1 MSQIIKCLKHKSKQ
15 RKMCQG
21 KDKENRTPASMVEN
35 DDEQVMD
42 VTTPSMTTHVGGA
55 LAENRNATTADN
67 GSSVFAPNISG
78 CVFYGDVNVQ
88 EIKTISDQDEG
99 KQKVNPGSNLIAQH
113 KQNKDILCIRDK
125 IKVQQKK
132 RCETILEDISSPKKS
147 ALNKVYTELYIVT
160 CDSTSI
166 NKEHEVW
173 HAETAH
179 LRDASKVSMIKCQDI
194 FKPEE
199 EDEDTTI
206 RTVMTKGIA
215 GIGKSVAVQKLNL
228 DWANGK
234 ANQDLDFVFLLSFRA
249 LNLIKDQYSLHKLLQ
264 EFYPQLKEIDMITYD
279 EHKILFILDGLD
291 ESKLRLEFDENRLNL
306 TSVSESATLDVLLMN
321 LIAGPLLPNALIWI
335 TSRPVA
341 SNQIPSQYI
350 DRVTEI
356 RGFNDAQKDEY
367 FQRKISDPE
376 TARHIISLIKTSRSL
391 YIMCHIPVFC
401 WMAVTVLED
410 ILLKGNK
417 EDPKPQSLPTTITEM
432 YLHYLRI
439 QTNIS
444 SQKHRSTGG
453 TQCTLMSNKDIILKL
468 GKLAYDNL
476 ESQNVLFTEQDLS
489 NCGISVTEAATC
501 PGLCTELV
509 EFEYGLYPKK
519 LYCFVHLSVQEFF
532 AALYAFHEFEN
543 NRFDS
548 LKALRR
554 RKGSSRIDF
563 LKGAID
569 SALNSKNGH
578 LDLFTRFLVG
588 LSHESSRDILQG
600 ILERTNS
607 SSECH
612 KKLNTYIKNLKR
624 KDLSPERCLNLI
636 HCLLQLKEHS
646 ILQKD
651 NNEASSDTPLTPF
664 QCSLLAYK
672 FIISEKPQEFDFRN
686 KKTSDEGF
694 YRLAPALLSCTTALL
709 NFCHITPLQCATVAS
724 VLRSEF
730 SRLTV
735 LDLGHN
741 NLGDAGV
748 KHLCDGLG
756 HPNCKVKSLNLSH
769 NNVGNQGVEEL
780 CRVLT
785 RPKLKLLILD
795 LSCNDFGDSGL
806 KLLAYALHDGSTL
819 QVLRLSGCSITLHGD
834 VKSVLDIALRSD
846 PFQMKELDL
855 SYNPIRETDLDFPQ
869 ELNLIMDPRAESRN
883 EQGLYKYAC
892 ELTLDPNTVNSLLLL
907 SKEDRKVTRLSTN
920 QQYPNTEERFDAC
933 IQVLCKESLCQRH
946 YLEVEC
952 LHNVKVGMAYRRIIR
967 KGVSDCVR
975 LGHNADSWALYTSE
989 SKSYAQHSNILHSL
1003 HIPEIKAGA
1012 PYRLGVFL
1020 DWPAGILSFYMV
1032 NNGKPVPLYAY
1043 YSTFTEPLYFAIGLN
1058 SPTATVSL

>member
-1 MSQIIKCLKHKSKQ
+1 MALPVFF
-15 RKMCQG
+15 G
-21 KDKENRTPASMVEN
+21 FLGPAVLG
-35 DDEQVMD
+35 DL
-42 VTTPSMTTHVGGA
+42 PSPGGFG
-55 LAENRNATTADN
+55 
-67 GSSVFAPNISG
+67 GS
-78 CVFYGDVNVQ
+78 
-88 EIKTISDQDEG
+88 
-99 KQKVNPGSNLIAQH
+99 PGSTAASSGLAPLSIRLVAWDPTSSLPPFFVNALTCIPPSSCLLVIVSTLF
-113 KQNKDILCIRDK
+113 NILRIKDK

-132 RCETILEDISSPKKS
+132 RCETILEGIANHKKS
-147 ALNKVYTELYIVT
+147 ELNKVYTELYIVT

-179 LRDASKVSMIKCQDI
+179 LRDTSMASMIKCQDI
-194 FKPEE
+194 FKPDQ
-199 EDEDTTI
+199 DETI
-206 RTVMTKGIA
+206 RTVLTKGIA

-234 ANQDLDFVFLLSFRA
+234 SNQDLDFVFLLSFRN
-249 LNLIKDQYSLHKLLQ
+249 LNLINDKYSLNKLL
-264 EFYPQLKEIDMITYD
+264 EAFYPQLKEIEMIVYD

-291 ESKLRLEFDENRLNL
+291 ESKLRLEFDKNRLNL

-341 SNQIPSQYI
+341 SSQIPSQFI
-350 DRVTEI
+350 NRVTEI
-356 RGFNDAQKDEY
+356 RGFNDVQKDEY

-401 WMAVTVLED
+401 WMAVNVLQD

-417 EDPKPQSLPTTITEM
+417 EGPKPQSLPTTITEM

-444 SQKHRSTGG
+444 SQKHGSTSAGG

-489 NCGISVTEAATC
+489 NCGISVTEA
-501 PGLCTELV
+501 
-509 EFEYGLYPKK
+509 YGLYPKK

-548 LKALRR
+548 QKALSR

-612 KKLNTYIKNLKR
+612 KKLITYIKNLKR
-624 KDLSPERCLNLI
+624 KDLSPERCINLI
-636 HCLLQLKEHS
+636 HCLAPSWH
-646 ILQKD
+646 I
-651 NNEASSDTPLTPF
+651 SSLY
-664 QCSLLAYK
+664 QRSVCANLH
-672 FIISEKPQEFDFRN
+672 DFNSNFELDLFR
-686 KKTSDEGF
+686 
-694 YRLAPALLSCTTALL
+694 RL
-709 NFCHITPLQCATVAS
+709 NFCHITPLQCATVVS

-748 KHLCDGLG
+748 KHLCDCLG

-806 KLLAYALHDGSTL
+806 ELLAYALHEGFSL
-819 QVLRLSGCSITLHGD
+819 QVLRYLQQYRYGHCHIWVFLNSLLSGCSITLHGV

-855 SYNPIRETDLDFPQ
+855 SYNPIRETDVDFPQ
-869 ELNLIMDPRAESRN
+869 ELNLM
-883 EQGLYKYAC
+883 
-892 ELTLDPNTVNSLLLL
+892 
-907 SKEDRKVTRLSTN
+907 
-920 QQYPNTEERFDAC
+920 
-933 IQVLCKESLCQRH
+933 
-946 YLEVEC
+946 
-952 LHNVKVGMAYRRIIR
+952 
-967 KGVSDCVR
+967 
-975 LGHNADSWALYTSE
+975 
-989 SKSYAQHSNILHSL
+989 
-1003 HIPEIKAGA
+1003 
-1012 PYRLGVFL
+1012 
-1020 DWPAGILSFYMV
+1020 
-1032 NNGKPVPLYAY
+1032 
-1043 YSTFTEPLYFAIGLN
+1043 
-1058 SPTATVSL
+1058 

>member
-1 MSQIIKCLKHKSKQ
+1 MLEEHLLKT
-15 RKMCQG
+15 
-21 KDKENRTPASMVEN
+21 E
-35 DDEQVMD
+35 
-42 VTTPSMTTHVGGA
+42 
-55 LAENRNATTADN
+55 
-67 GSSVFAPNISG
+67 
-78 CVFYGDVNVQ
+78 
-88 EIKTISDQDEG
+88 
-99 KQKVNPGSNLIAQH
+99 
-113 KQNKDILCIRDK
+113 
-125 IKVQQKK
+125 
-132 RCETILEDISSPKKS
+132 CETILEGIANHKKS
-147 ALNKVYTELYIVT
+147 ELNKVYTELYIVT

-179 LRDASKVSMIKCQDI
+179 LRDTSMASMIKCQDI
-194 FKPEE
+194 FKPDQ
-199 EDEDTTI
+199 DETI
-206 RTVMTKGIA
+206 RTVLTKGIA

-234 ANQDLDFVFLLSFRA
+234 SNQDLDFVFLLSFRN
-249 LNLIKDQYSLHKLLQ
+249 LNLINDKYSLNKLL
-264 EFYPQLKEIDMITYD
+264 EAFYPQLKEIEMIVYD

-291 ESKLRLEFDENRLNL
+291 ESKLRLEFDKNRLNL

-341 SNQIPSQYI
+341 SSQIPSQFI
-350 DRVTEI
+350 NRVTEI
-356 RGFNDAQKDEY
+356 RGFNDVQKDEY

-401 WMAVTVLED
+401 WMAVNVLQD
-410 ILLKGNK
+410 ILLKG
-417 EDPKPQSLPTTITEM
+417 
-432 YLHYLRI
+432 
-439 QTNIS
+439 
-444 SQKHRSTGG
+444 G
-453 TQCTLMSNKDIILKL
+453 TQW
-468 GKLAYDNL
+468 
-476 ESQNVLFTEQDLS
+476 
-489 NCGISVTEAATC
+489 
-501 PGLCTELV
+501 LCTELV

-548 LKALRR
+548 QKALSR

-612 KKLNTYIKNLKR
+612 KKLITYIKNLKR
-624 KDLSPERCLNLI
+624 KDLSPERCINLI
-636 HCLLQLKEHS
+636 HCLLQLKNKS
-646 ILQKD
+646 ILQND
-651 NNEASSDTPLTPF
+651 NNEASSDTLLTPF
-664 QCSLLAYK
+664 QCSLLHYQTCLGVCANLH
-672 FIISEKPQEFDFRN
+672 DFNSNFELDLFR
-686 KKTSDEGF
+686 
-694 YRLAPALLSCTTALL
+694 RL
-709 NFCHITPLQCATVAS
+709 NFCHITPLQCATVVS

-748 KHLCDGLG
+748 KHLCDCLG

-806 KLLAYALHDGSTL
+806 ELLAYALHEGFSL
-819 QVLRLSGCSITLHGD
+819 QVLRYLQQYRYGH
-834 VKSVLDIALRSD
+834 
-846 PFQMKELDL
+846 
-855 SYNPIRETDLDFPQ
+855 
-869 ELNLIMDPRAESRN
+869 
-883 EQGLYKYAC
+883 YAC

-907 SKEDRKVTRLSTN
+907 SEENRKVTRQRTK
-920 QQYPNTEERFDAC
+920 QQYPNTEERFDTC
-933 IQVLCKESLCQRH
+933 NQVLCKESLCQRH

-952 LHNVKVGMAYRRIIR
+952 LHDVKVGVAYKRIKR

-989 SKSYAQHSNILHSL
+989 GKSHAKHSNILYSL

-1058 SPTATVSL
+1058 SPTATISL

>member
-1 MSQIIKCLKHKSKQ
+1 MAARMDKKELMVKLKKLMLKQFQQLQRRLGRKTNDNSVKNMGVKDTVRFLMKNYGEKASDVLSQTLNHSKHKRKQSQI
-15 RKMCQG
+15 CQG
-21 KDKENRTPASMVEN
+21 NDNENQTSTASAVEN
-35 DDEQVMD
+35 NDKQVMG
-42 VTTPSMTTHVGGA
+42 VSCPSTVTHVGGA
-55 LAENRNATTADN
+55 LAENRVANGNSITAVN
-67 GSSVFAPNISG
+67 GSIVFNPTITG
-78 CVFYGDVNVQ
+78 CSINGNVIIN
-88 EIKTISDQDEG
+88 ESKTISDQNKEDSHI
-99 KQKVNPGSNLIAQH
+99 VVDPGSNLKAFSDH
-113 KQNKDILCIRDK
+113 RKRTENILRIKDK

-132 RCETILEDISSPKKS
+132 RCETILEGIANHKKS
-147 ALNKVYTELYIVT
+147 ELNKVYTELYIVT

-179 LRDASKVSMIKCQDI
+179 LRDTSMASMIKCQDI
-194 FKPEE
+194 FKPDQ
-199 EDEDTTI
+199 DETI
-206 RTVMTKGIA
+206 RTVLTKGIA

-234 ANQDLDFVFLLSFRA
+234 SNQDLDFVFLLSFRN
-249 LNLIKDQYSLHKLLQ
+249 LNLINDKYSLNKLL
-264 EFYPQLKEIDMITYD
+264 EAFYPQLKEIEMIVYD

-291 ESKLRLEFDENRLNL
+291 ESKLRLEFDKNRLNL

-341 SNQIPSQYI
+341 SSQIPSQFI
-350 DRVTEI
+350 NRVTEI
-356 RGFNDAQKDEY
+356 RGFNDVQKDEY

-401 WMAVTVLED
+401 WMAVNVLQD

-417 EDPKPQSLPTTITEM
+417 EGPKPQSLPTTITEM

-444 SQKHRSTGG
+444 SQKHGSTSAGG

-548 LKALRR
+548 QKALSR

-612 KKLNTYIKNLKR
+612 KKLITYIKNLKR
-624 KDLSPERCLNLI
+624 KDLSPERCINLI
-636 HCLLQLKEHS
+636 HCLLQLKNKS
-646 ILQKD
+646 ILQND
-651 NNEASSDTPLTPF
+651 NNEASSDTLLTPF

-672 FIISEKPQEFDFRN
+672 FIISEKPEEFDFRN
-686 KKTSDEGF
+686 EK
-694 YRLAPALLSCTTALL
+694 
-709 NFCHITPLQCATVAS
+709 N
-724 VLRSEF
+724 
-730 SRLTV
+730 
-735 LDLGHN
+735 
-741 NLGDAGV
+741 
-748 KHLCDGLG
+748 
-756 HPNCKVKSLNLSH
+756 
-769 NNVGNQGVEEL
+769 
-780 CRVLT
+780 
-785 RPKLKLLILD
+785 
-795 LSCNDFGDSGL
+795 
-806 KLLAYALHDGSTL
+806 
-819 QVLRLSGCSITLHGD
+819 
-834 VKSVLDIALRSD
+834 
-846 PFQMKELDL
+846 
-855 SYNPIRETDLDFPQ
+855 IR
-869 ELNLIMDPRAESRN
+869 
-883 EQGLYKYAC
+883 
-892 ELTLDPNTVNSLLLL
+892 
-907 SKEDRKVTRLSTN
+907 
-920 QQYPNTEERFDAC
+920 
-933 IQVLCKESLCQRH
+933 
-946 YLEVEC
+946 
-952 LHNVKVGMAYRRIIR
+952 
-967 KGVSDCVR
+967 
-975 LGHNADSWALYTSE
+975 
-989 SKSYAQHSNILHSL
+989 
-1003 HIPEIKAGA
+1003 
-1012 PYRLGVFL
+1012 
-1020 DWPAGILSFYMV
+1020 
-1032 NNGKPVPLYAY
+1032 
-1043 YSTFTEPLYFAIGLN
+1043 
-1058 SPTATVSL
+1058 